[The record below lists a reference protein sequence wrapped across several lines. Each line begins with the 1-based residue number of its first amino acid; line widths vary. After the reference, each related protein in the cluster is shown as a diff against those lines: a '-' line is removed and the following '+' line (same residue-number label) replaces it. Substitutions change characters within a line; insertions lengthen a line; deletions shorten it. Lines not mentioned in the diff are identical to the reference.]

1 MIEDSK
7 ASEKDDLIREFHDFQ
22 NSMIDVD
29 TVLET
34 NKALHEKV
42 GLLKSID
49 GTDYLNC
56 QKSLCFNCISK
67 YSDFFVN
74 FVDNNSEK

>member
-7 ASEKDDLIREFHDFQ
+7 APEKDDLIREIHDFQ

-42 GLLKSID
+42 SLLKSID
-49 GTDYLNC
+49 GTLH
-56 QKSLCFNCISK
+56 KL
-67 YSDFFVN
+67 
-74 FVDNNSEK
+74 SEKSPFQLHL

>member
-7 ASEKDDLIREFHDFQ
+7 ASEKDDLIREIHDFQ

-49 GTDYLNC
+49 GTLHKLSE
-56 QKSLCFNCISK
+56 KSYFNCISK